1 MKYFIVLFI
10 IIANSLHPIVL
21 IESKVN
27 KKYILQSQ
35 KLIYTLEFIGDTGL
49 FKVQG
54 LNEEEINDFKI
65 INKKEEIETTHRERT
80 QLITKYKITY
90 TLSPL
95 RNGKLHIPELEARYY
110 EIESGNRL
118 IPKIEKLNQYNI
130 LVFKNW
136 FSIIFI
142 LQWVIIILIIIFI
155 LKVIKKGAK
164 K

>member
-80 QLITKYKITY
+80 PLITKYKITY